1 MDKDVNSVSSLL
13 SKISNDISVYLNGK
27 LTEQGF
33 SGIGSSHGFILYRL
47 AQNGRM
53 TMGEIARCI
62 HKDKSTATFLIKKL
76 EKEGY
81 IQRQRSENDSRITF
95 IFLTEKGEAYTDATE
110 AISHSL
116 IDTCYAGF
124 SDAEKQTLFS
134 LLRRVEK
141 NFAG

>member
-1 MDKDVNSVSSLL
+1 
-13 SKISNDISVYLNGK
+13 
-27 LTEQGF
+27 
-33 SGIGSSHGFILYRL
+33 
-47 AQNGRM
+47 
-53 TMGEIARCI
+53 MGELARSV

-81 IQRQRSENDSRITF
+81 IQRQRSE
-95 IFLTEKGEAYTDATE
+95 AYTDATE
-110 AISHSL
+110 AISRSL

-124 SDAEKQTLFS
+124 SEDEKQTLFS

>member
-1 MDKDVNSVSSLL
+1 
-13 SKISNDISVYLNGK
+13 
-27 LTEQGF
+27 
-33 SGIGSSHGFILYRL
+33 
-47 AQNGRM
+47 M
-53 TMGEIARCI
+53 TMGELARSV

-81 IQRQRSENDSRITF
+81 IQRLRSESDSRITF
-95 IFLTEKGEAYTDATE
+95 ISLTEKGEAYTDATE
-110 AISHSL
+110 TISRSL

-124 SDAEKQTLFS
+124 SEDEKQTLFS